1 MKRNRELLAALA
13 AAVLVTPLYLYL
25 ARSGIPA
32 SGAAPA
38 HWLGVIGMALMLA
51 TETLYSLRKR
61 LRGVRFGRLRTW
73 LSVHIFMGIFGP
85 YLVLLHTAWH
95 FQGLA
100 GIATLFTVLVVISGF
115 VGRYIY
121 TSIPRTASGVELEA
135 NQVADEIAALNA
147 RLQDW
152 LAGQP
157 ATLRS
162 LAGQMLAT
170 VPVALTSTS
179 LISEP
184 GNAFETAPVQLPAG
198 SLRARW
204 RRELAQLAP
213 GERRQVLELDKLLGR
228 RAALDRQLGSLARA
242 RRLLALWHTVHV
254 PLGMVLFAAATLHVL
269 AALFFHTL
277 GR

>member
-1 MKRNRELLAALA
+1 MRRNLELLAALA

-25 ARSGIPA
+25 ARSGIPE

-51 TETLYSLRKR
+51 TEILYSLRKR
-61 LRGVRFGRLRTW
+61 LRGVHFGRLRTW

-85 YLVLLHTAWH
+85 YLVLLHTAWR

-121 TSIPRTASGVELEA
+121 TSIPRTAGGVEMEA
-135 NQVADEIAALNA
+135 NQVADEIAALNT
-147 RLQDW
+147 RLQEW
-152 LAGQP
+152 LAGRP
-157 ATLRS
+157 AALRT
-162 LAGQMLAT
+162 LAGQMLGT
-170 VPVALTSTS
+170 VPVAFTASS
-179 LISEP
+179 LIPDP
-184 GNAFETAPVQLPAG
+184 GKAFEFGPVRLPAG
-198 SLRARW
+198 SPRSRWSREVAR
-204 RRELAQLAP
+204 LAP
-213 GERRQVLELDKLLGR
+213 GERRQVLELEKLLGR

-242 RRLLALWHTVHV
+242 RRLMALWHTVHV
-254 PLGMVLFAAATLHVL
+254 PLGMVLFTAATLHVL